1 MKVIFLEIDGVL
13 NTTKDLL
20 SYGSPLINQDLVQI
34 LKTIINKTRAKIVL
48 SSSWR
53 LDRES
58 REMVKSSLS
67 KKRLKF
73 ISCTPCL
80 KPKKHQSWVN
90 RCDEISAWLKTHEK
104 IEKYVVLDEVF
115 HAGLGFE
122 DVFFKTDEEVGLTKD
137 IADSI
142 INVLNS

>member
-20 SYGSPLINQDLVQI
+20 SYGSPLINQNLVQI
-34 LKTIINKTRAKIVL
+34 LKEIVNKTKAKIVL

-58 REMVKSSLS
+58 REIVKSALS

-90 RCDEISAWLKTHEK
+90 RCDEINHWLNSRGK
-104 IEKYVVLDEVF
+104 INKFAIIDENF

-122 DVFFKTDEEVGLTKD
+122 NNFFKTDEETGLTKD
-137 IADSI
+137 LAESI
-142 INVLNS
+142 IKLLNC